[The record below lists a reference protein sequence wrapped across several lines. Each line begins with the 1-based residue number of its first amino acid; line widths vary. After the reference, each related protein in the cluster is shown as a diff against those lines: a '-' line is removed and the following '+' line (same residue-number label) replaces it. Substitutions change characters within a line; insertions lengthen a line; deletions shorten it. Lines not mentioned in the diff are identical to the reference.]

1 MANPE
6 YDNYAPKPQRYRIMG
21 DESGHEYYVPVELEG
36 QFDAWVKSFEEDD
49 EGGYDGPGF
58 DENRIDGRFTFTDP
72 RCE

>member
-6 YDNYAPKPQRYRIMG
+6 YDNYTPKPQRYRIMG
-21 DESGHEYYVPVELEG
+21 DESGHEYYVPVDQEA
-36 QFDAWVKSFEEDD
+36 QFEEWVAA
-49 EGGYDGPGF
+49 EGCHDVLDF